1 MIDQNRQPLSRDDR
15 DELASMA
22 AAAARRARPAHL
34 VGAAAVLLVGAL
46 AMAGSALLS
55 RQSAERALNRATAEN
70 VRAVALIDEIKRI
83 TQERQDA
90 RGQGGAAGENDPA
103 PTFLTQVIAAG
114 TEANLTVGAPQESSS
129 TVGGMTRRN
138 YQYSLTAPT
147 TEALMNWID
156 KVRARIPGTHVTS
169 VSLTPQPASRS
180 WAATITFSRLERP
193 SN

>member
-1 MIDQNRQPLSRDDR
+1 MIDQDRQPLSRDDR

-55 RQSAERALNRATAEN
+55 RQSAERALVRATAEN
-70 VRAVALIDEIKRI
+70 VRATALIEEINRI
-83 TQERQDA
+83 TAERQQA
-90 RGQGGAAGENDPA
+90 RGQSGLAGENDPV
-103 PTFLTQVIAAG
+103 PDFFTRVIAAG
-114 TEANLTVGAPQESSS
+114 TEANLTIGPPQESSS
-129 TVGGMTRRN
+129 TVAGLTRRN

-147 TEALMNWID
+147 AEAFMSWID
-156 KVRARIPGTHVTS
+156 KVRDRIPGTRVT
-169 VSLTPQPASRS
+169 VVGLTPQPASRS
-180 WAATITFSRLERP
+180 WAARVTFSRLERP

>member
-1 MIDQNRQPLSRDDR
+1 
-15 DELASMA
+15 
-22 AAAARRARPAHL
+22 
-34 VGAAAVLLVGAL
+34 
-46 AMAGSALLS
+46 
-55 RQSAERALNRATAEN
+55 
-70 VRAVALIDEIKRI
+70 
-83 TQERQDA
+83 
-90 RGQGGAAGENDPA
+90 
-103 PTFLTQVIAAG
+103 
-114 TEANLTVGAPQESSS
+114 
-129 TVGGMTRRN
+129 RN